1 MSILISNQNQI
12 VFQFLSDL
20 KKRIFKMAMSGVE
33 VDPECKVAYDETLMG
48 HMYRYV
54 TFKIDDGKIR
64 IDKVNLQSLGQD

>member
-1 MSILISNQNQI
+1 
-12 VFQFLSDL
+12 
-20 KKRIFKMAMSGVE
+20 MSGVE

-64 IDKVNLQSLGQD
+64 IDKVTMQSPYQLLSLNWYHTLTV